1 MSDPPSTLQPVN
13 TPVYLP
19 DEILILIA
27 RVVDAED
34 LSTLR
39 AVSKL
44 FHHETETR
52 FADTYFTNVY
62 YPATPQ
68 GLARLIG
75 ITKHPLF
82 SQKSAASSA
91 SAMLSHLKEDGRQLS
106 GVHLDSGK
114 HTMRLLSLCRHATLA
129 SC

>member
-1 MSDPPSTLQPVN
+1 MSDPPGILQPVD

-27 RVVDAED
+27 RVIDAED

-44 FHHETETR
+44 FHRETETR
-52 FADTYFTNVY
+52 FAGTYFTNIY

-68 GLARLIG
+68 GLARLID
-75 ITKHPLF
+75 ITKHTLF
-82 SQKSAASSA
+82 SQKVRSVIGFSNAQSPQRGWSPIIR
-91 SAMLSHLKEDGRQLS
+91 G
-106 GVHLDSGK
+106 
-114 HTMRLLSLCRHATLA
+114 TPRL
-129 SC
+129 